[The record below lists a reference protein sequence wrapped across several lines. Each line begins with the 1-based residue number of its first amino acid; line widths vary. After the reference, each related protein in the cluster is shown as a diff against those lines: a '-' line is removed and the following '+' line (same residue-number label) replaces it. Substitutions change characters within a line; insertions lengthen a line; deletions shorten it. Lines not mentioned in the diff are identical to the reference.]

1 MEIRFE
7 CIYEGKSL
15 YQVIRENADAALFTG
30 TMAQCR
36 RFLEVYQE
44 KVRKARHR
52 DRRSS
57 MRDLPLIT

>member
-1 MEIRFE
+1 MDIRFE

-15 YQVIRENADAALFTG
+15 FQVFRKDNDSPLFTG

-36 RFLEVYQE
+36 RFLEVYSE

-52 DRRSS
+52 DRKSS
-57 MRDLPLIT
+57 RDLQISR